1 MSAQTY
7 DAVPHEVVRWS
18 IDTGMSFD
26 DFRDRYETAVPALDL
41 DRLTQLRAQRASWDV
56 VLAAAA
62 ENAPNGF
69 MRFWST
75 DVGETMRL
83 AGDEGPC
90 MTYLMGNHT
99 IAERMY
105 RHDPAVMLY
114 APLRTTIHLDRQ
126 GVTRFSLDQPSTRFA
141 GFGDPDIA
149 AVGREL
155 DRKVATL
162 LKVLGVPVPPAFLAE
177 AEAGKA

>member
-1 MSAQTY
+1 
-7 DAVPHEVVRWS
+7 
-18 IDTGMSFD
+18 
-26 DFRDRYETAVPALDL
+26 
-41 DRLTQLRAQRASWDV
+41 
-56 VLAAAA
+56 
-62 ENAPNGF
+62 
-69 MRFWST
+69 
-75 DVGETMRL
+75 
-83 AGDEGPC
+83 
-90 MTYLMGNHT
+90 
-99 IAERMY
+99 
-105 RHDPAVMLY
+105 MLY